1 MKRNLWIVITV
12 LIISLASVLSCGAAG
27 NGDDQVI
34 VVGENGIYNLNS
46 AFDIIG
52 KNAGNAVIYLS
63 GPDTL
68 SRQAEI
74 TPGLSGLKSVTLA
87 SLNGTP
93 VDVSMNGSV
102 ICANGVPF
110 ILEQGVNLRSGFLV
124 GGKCIAQNGT
134 DSVDESVLII
144 NGNADFVIGG
154 GLAMGQGAVSSVRNT
169 SIVITGSANV
179 IHGGGYAFNGGT
191 ADVSGTANLILT
203 PAGSA
208 ANALYA
214 GGYASGPGSFA
225 PVSASHVI
233 ALGSTGKLVRDS
245 GLAENGGSAELG
257 SYNIEILNDITN
269 PVPSYP
275 VMPIQPTP
283 VPVMPDQPVTYI
295 RPTVPVSVIPDGPT
309 RPVPAITVIHIGP
322 GQQAQNFNDAV
333 NLLPA
338 NAGNVEFRI
347 MGNFR
352 QENDVVIPANRG
364 ILSLNI
370 TGNSS
375 SRMVVSWPE
384 DIGFFANGIPTT
396 IANTVEFHDGV
407 IYGGAN
413 VGTGQQSN
421 IQTTYLD
428 ISGKVNKVVAG
439 SKAKGTA
446 SSAHVIN
453 TTLIMRGKAT
463 GWLYGGGAALYG
475 GYSVVD
481 GTTNLTVTQGAS
493 LDLSIAGGGYAFGAG
508 SESVVKDTVMDVSG
522 TVIYAVFLGGYADQS
537 SSAATT
543 GRAYLNLHPGGNVGQ
558 SVWYGGRAYKNSRVT
573 VDTASA
579 QISGRVGATVHYE
592 GRASDGGSVSVRVV
606 K

>member
-1 MKRNLWIVITV
+1 MKRNLWIVITA

-34 VVGENGIYNLNS
+34 VVGQNGIYDLNAAFS
-46 AFDIIG
+46 AIG
-52 KNAGNAVIYLS
+52 QNAGNAVIYLS
-63 GPDTL
+63 GPLTL
-68 SRQAEI
+68 NRQAEI
-74 TPGLSGLKSVTLA
+74 PLGLSGLKSVTLA

-110 ILEQGVNLRSGFLV
+110 SLEQGVNLRSGFLV
-124 GGKCIAQNGT
+124 GGKCIAQYGT

-154 GLAMGQGAVSSVRNT
+154 GLAIGQNAVSTVRNT
-169 SIVITGSANV
+169 SLVITGSANV

-203 PAGSA
+203 RTGSA

-245 GLAENGGSAELG
+245 GLAENGGSAALG
-257 SYNIEILNDITN
+257 SYNIEIVNNRTD

-275 VMPIQPTP
+275 VIPVQPGIPVQPTA
-283 VPVMPDQPVTYI
+283 
-295 RPTVPVSVIPDGPT
+295 
-309 RPVPAITVIHIGP
+309 PAPAVTVIHIGP

-333 NLLPA
+333 SLIPA

-352 QENDVVIPANRG
+352 QENDVVIPAGRG
-364 ILSLNI
+364 ILSLTV

-375 SRMVVSWPE
+375 SRVVVSWPE

-428 ISGKVNKVVAG
+428 IAGKVNKVVAG

-446 SSAHVIN
+446 SSAHVVN

-537 SSAATT
+537 STAATT
-543 GRAYLNLHPGGNVGQ
+543 GSAFLNLQPGGNVGQ

-579 QISGRVGATVHYE
+579 QISGRVGATVHHE